1 MSARSVADSTTSAVA
16 AVPPG
21 LVLDPEVVASVVER
35 ALREDVGTGDVTTTL
50 TVDATALARAHL
62 LLKEPGV
69 VAGLDLAI
77 AVFSTL
83 APGIAVDRHARDGER
98 RTDPPVILAT
108 LEGPARA
115 ILTGERSAL
124 NLLAHL
130 CGIATLT
137 RRYVDAVAGTRAII
151 LDTRKTTAG
160 LRSLEK
166 FAVRAGGGTNHR
178 VGLYDA
184 ILIKDN
190 HLRAAGGVRPA
201 IARARAAVPP
211 LPIEVEADTLDQV
224 REALEAGA
232 DRILLDNMPLAWLR
246 EAVALVA
253 GRCPL
258 EASGGVNLST
268 VRAIAETGVDFISV
282 GALTHSAPA
291 LDVSLEVL

>member
-16 AVPPG
+16 AVTPG
-21 LVLDPEVVASVVER
+21 LALDPDVVASVVER

-50 TVDATALARAHL
+50 TVDATARARAHL

-77 AVFSTL
+77 AVFAAL
-83 APGIAVDRHARDGER
+83 APSIVVDRHARDGDR

-108 LEGPARA
+108 VDGPARA
-115 ILTGERSAL
+115 ILTGERTAL

-130 CGIATLT
+130 SGIATLT
-137 RRYVDAVAGTRAII
+137 RRYVDAVAGTGTII

-166 FAVRAGGGTNHR
+166 YAVRAGGGTNHR

-190 HLRAAGGVRPA
+190 HLQAAGGVRPA
-201 IARARAAVPP
+201 IERARAAVPP
-211 LPIEVEADTLDQV
+211 LPIEVEADTLEQV
-224 REALEAGA
+224 DEALKAGA

-258 EASGGVNLST
+258 EASGGVNLAT